1 MSRRRQT
8 LADVAAE
15 LGPDDLQDPKA
26 FHDRRV
32 SARHSG
38 HVSRKGLQLCGQV
51 QDALIAILPGL
62 ADEVLRDVTVVSVE
76 PAPNTGRLMVTV
88 AVPRPAD
95 VSDRTTVADRLA
107 AAAGHL
113 RTEVA
118 AVVHRRRA
126 PELTFRLA

>member
-1 MSRRRQT
+1 MSRRRQS
-8 LADVAAE
+8 LADVAAD

-32 SARHSG
+32 SARGDG

-51 QDALIAILPGL
+51 RDALTAILPGL
-62 ADEVLRDVTVVSVE
+62 ADEALRDLTVVSVE
-76 PAPNTGRLMVTV
+76 PAPHTGRLMVTV

-95 VSDRTTVADRLA
+95 ATDRTPVADRLHA
-107 AAAGHL
+107 AASHL

-118 AVVHRRRA
+118 AAVHRRRA
-126 PELTFRLA
+126 PELAFRLI